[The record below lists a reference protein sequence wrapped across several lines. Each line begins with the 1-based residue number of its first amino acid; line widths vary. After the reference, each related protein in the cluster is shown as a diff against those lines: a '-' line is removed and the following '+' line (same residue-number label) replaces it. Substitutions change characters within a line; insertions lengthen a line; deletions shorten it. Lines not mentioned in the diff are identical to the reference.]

1 MVTLTEYSPAA
12 NPEFVDQVVDALL
25 AESPELRGVVVERE
39 MVRLV
44 LERSPH
50 VKCLIHVQDGTLL
63 AVVILQVGPVWYA
76 PRRRCARDLLVWVA
90 PAWRGGSLAVRM
102 IRAIEAWALEHAV
115 DDLYLSQSTGIE
127 VERTA
132 AFYERLGYT
141 LSGFISHKRMDHVHR
156 I

>member
-1 MVTLTEYSPAA
+1 MVTLIEYSPLS
-12 NPEFVDQVVDALL
+12 NPEYIDQVIDALL
-25 AESPELRGVVVERE
+25 AESPELRGIVVERE
-39 MVRLV
+39 MVKHM

-50 VKCLIHVQDGTLL
+50 LKCLIHVEDGVLL
-63 AVVILQVGPVWYA
+63 GVVILQVGPVWYA

-90 PAWRGGSLAVRM
+90 PAWRGSSLGVRM
-102 IRAIEAWALEHAV
+102 IRAIEAWAIEHAV

>member
-1 MVTLTEYSPAA
+1 MRLLEYSSSE
-12 NPEFVDQVVDALL
+12 NPEYVDQVIDALL
-25 AESPELRGVVVERE
+25 AESPELRGVQVERA
-39 MVRLV
+39 MVKYT
-44 LERSPH
+44 LEKSPH
-50 VKCLIHVQDGTLL
+50 LKCLVHVQEGDLL
-63 AVVILQVGPVWYA
+63 GVVILQVGPVWYA

-90 PAWRGGSLAVRM
+90 PSHRGGSTAVRM
-102 IRAIEAWALEHAV
+102 IRAIEAWAIEHAV

-132 AFYERLGYT
+132 EFYQRLGYT

>member
-1 MVTLTEYSPAA
+1 MTLVEYAPAA
-12 NPEFVDQVVDALL
+12 NPEFVDQVIDALL
-25 AESPELRGVVVERE
+25 AESPELRGVQVERE
-39 MVRLV
+39 MVRFV
-44 LERSPH
+44 LEKSPH
-50 VKCLIHVQDGTLL
+50 VKCLVHVQEGTLL

-90 PAWRGGSLAVRM
+90 PEWRGSSLGVRL

>member
-1 MVTLTEYSPAA
+1 MVNLVKYDFTA
-12 NPEFVDQVVDALL
+12 NPEYADQVIDALL
-25 AESPELRGVVVERE
+25 AESSELAGVEVERS
-39 MVRLV
+39 VVQLT

-50 VKCLIHVQDGTLL
+50 VKCLIYVSEGTLL
-63 AVVILQVGPVWYA
+63 GVVILQVGPVWYA

-90 PAWRGGSLAVRM
+90 PSHRGGSTAVRI
-102 IRAIEAWALEHAV
+102 IRAIETWALEHGV

-132 AFYERLGYT
+132 EFYQRLGYT

>member
-1 MVTLTEYSPAA
+1 MTLVEYAPAA
-12 NPEFVDQVVDALL
+12 NPEFVDQVIDALL
-25 AESPELRGVVVERE
+25 AESPELRGVQVERE
-39 MVRLV
+39 MVRFV
-44 LERSPH
+44 LEKSPH
-50 VKCLIHVQDGTLL
+50 VKCLVHVQEGTLL

-76 PRRRCARDLLVWVA
+76 PRRRCARDLLVWIA
-90 PAWRGGSLAVRM
+90 PGWRGGSLAVRL
-102 IRAIEAWALEHAV
+102 IRGIEAWALEHAV
-115 DDLYLSQSTGIE
+115 DDLYLSQSTGIN